1 MGIFNLLKGRGKKS
15 ETKYHYIDV
24 MNGTTPVFTQFG
36 DNIYASDIVQGCI
49 RCITSEMSKLKPQ
62 HIRTTPDGMQSTI
75 NSSINRLLKFKPNSW
90 MTISDFLEKI
100 VYIRE
105 VRKNVFIYPA
115 YDEMPI
121 KKGFVKRE
129 YTGLYPLNPTET
141 EFLEDDSGEMYI
153 KFAFANGYNYT
164 MPYADIIHWRKDYG
178 ANDLMGGDINGLP
191 NNKAM
196 LQLLRA
202 DNTVIQGIEKSVKAT
217 SSTRG
222 ILKINSMLD
231 DEKQQTERKKFEQ
244 KLENNESGIL
254 TLDIKGDFTP
264 LTLDPKLIDEDTMKF
279 IQQRILN
286 NYGLSIA
293 VYNGDFT
300 EEQYQAFY
308 EKKLE
313 GDIISLGRCFS
324 STLFTQRELDVGN
337 EIIFYNQGLMFTN
350 MKNKISAVDILSS
363 HGALTDNQILAVFG
377 YPPYPEGNIR
387 KQSLNYINTAIA
399 DTYQLSKRKGKEN
412 ETL

>member
-1 MGIFNLLKGRGKKS
+1 
-15 ETKYHYIDV
+15 
-24 MNGTTPVFTQFG
+24 
-36 DNIYASDIVQGCI
+36 
-49 RCITSEMSKLKPQ
+49 
-62 HIRTTPDGMQSTI
+62 
-75 NSSINRLLKFKPNSW
+75 
-90 MTISDFLEKI
+90 
-100 VYIRE
+100 
-105 VRKNVFIYPA
+105 
-115 YDEMPI
+115 
-121 KKGFVKRE
+121 
-129 YTGLYPLNPTET
+129 
-141 EFLEDDSGEMYI
+141 
-153 KFAFANGYNYT
+153 
-164 MPYADIIHWRKDYG
+164 
-178 ANDLMGGDINGLP
+178 
-191 NNKAM
+191 
-196 LQLLRA
+196 
-202 DNTVIQGIEKSVKAT
+202 VKAT
-217 SSTRG
+217 SSIRG
-222 ILKINSMLD
+222 LLKINTMLD
-231 DEKQQTERKKFEQ
+231 DDKQQVERKKFER

-254 TLDIKGDFTP
+254 PIDLKGEFVP
-264 LTLDPKLIDEDTMKF
+264 LTLDPKIIDEETMNF

-324 STLFTQRELDVGN
+324 STLLTQRELDVGN

-399 DTYQLSKRKGKEN
+399 DAYQLSKKKGKEN